1 MVEITIDG
9 KLCDF
14 RTEESIAL
22 KYNCEDL
29 SELENG
35 REGSTVKFIMP
46 MSATNA
52 EIFGIEG
59 DVHPQT
65 KFNSQWH
72 PMCIV
77 MDGITLFSGTAY
89 LMEVYWAQDEN
100 YVEVECRGGVTAW
113 VEEAYDTLFK
123 NIAIDYSSTLTE
135 ANIKASW
142 EDDSPIKFF
151 PITRDSYEDE
161 GSSEDVTGVRL
172 LRSIDDYHPFIQISA
187 LIEAIFTAAGYR
199 IESETLED
207 EEFSSLYM
215 SGDYSSAENEA
226 AQEYMGFYIKRGEDT
241 STTTDTLGRVGLSPY
256 DGLNSVGNIVSM
268 STLDDDAECYN
279 HGNVLQVDGTAVIF
293 KPLTSISVGF
303 EYYLHY
309 TCDCSIESRT
319 TLKGIDRLNTIDNG
333 TVSWEITNRNIDQR
347 DEVVSGVSYK
357 LLIFDFEEGE
367 TYRLYSVNSSG
378 TSSYIET
385 TDRETSVIFS
395 STPSTLT
402 LHRYVDGANELY
414 SSDWALYFGYV
425 ELTTPTEVKIT
436 VRSAPKTYSP
446 TSPMEFEFQLLEGAD
461 AAADFTLHSD
471 TSIRPYFSAYPGYNS
486 SLTFE
491 TIGQHSFSALDT
503 LSALGHL
510 FNLRFST
517 NEAAKLVTIESF
529 DKFYNGTQWD
539 WSDKVIEGSEIEFT
553 DWAHSANRVNT
564 LGYQQTD
571 GVVNRMG
578 ESDNAY
584 FGEWSY
590 SIDSYAA
597 SSTDKTTLNPIFSAS
612 TNDEDDG
619 SLVVGDRDDLE
630 TVNSLSF
637 SPRIARLFGLRE
649 VENENYSLPYAA
661 FHEPDE
667 GFTLCFEDRDGATG
681 LNRLYLNEVE
691 LTARSQ
697 IISLSLKLSAL
708 DYSNLFEPHAA
719 APSLRDRFYFSL
731 QGESFL
737 TILYSIESFN
747 PESGEAKCSFLTIN

>member
-1 MVEITIDG
+1 MVEIKIDE

-14 RTEESIAL
+14 RTDGSIAL
-22 KYNCEDL
+22 KYSCEDL
-29 SELENG
+29 SVLENG
-35 REGSTVKFIMP
+35 REGNTVKFIMP
-46 MSATNA
+46 LSATNS

-72 PMCIV
+72 PMSIS

-89 LMEVYWAQDEN
+89 LTQVHWAEDEN

-113 VEEAYDTLFK
+113 VEEANDTLFK

-142 EDDSPIKFF
+142 ESDSPVKFF

-161 GSSEDVTGVRL
+161 GSSVDVTGVRL

-187 LIEAIFTAAGYR
+187 LFEAIFTAAGYT

-207 EEFSSLYM
+207 EEFSTLYM

-226 AQEYMGFYIKRGEDT
+226 AQEYMGFYIKRGEDS

-268 STLDDDAECYN
+268 STLEDDAECYN

-347 DEVVSGVSYK
+347 DDAAAGISYK
-357 LLIFDFEEGE
+357 LIIFDFEQGD
-367 TYRLYSVNSSG
+367 TFRLYNTDSSG
-378 TSSYIET
+378 SSTYTSISTRET
-385 TDRETSVIFS
+385 TVSFS
-395 STPSTLT
+395 TTPSTLT
-402 LHRYVDGANELY
+402 LYRYVDSTATSY
-414 SSDWALYFGYV
+414 SGDWALYFGYV

-486 SLTFE
+486 DLTFE

-539 WSDKVIEGSEIEFT
+539 WSDKVIEGTEIEFT
-553 DWAHSANRVNT
+553 DWAHAANRVNT

-571 GVVNRMG
+571 GVVSRMG

-590 SIDSYAA
+590 FIDSYAA

-612 TNDEDDG
+612 TNSEDDG

-667 GFTLCFEDRDGATG
+667 GFTLCFEDRDGVEG
-681 LNRLYLNEVE
+681 LNRLFLKEVE
-691 LTARSQ
+691 LAARSQ
-697 IISLSLKLSAL
+697 IVSLSLKLSAL
-708 DYSNLFEPHAA
+708 DYSNLFEPHGA
-719 APSLRDRFYFSL
+719 APSLRSKFYFTL
-731 QGESFL
+731 HGESFL
-737 TILYSIESFN
+737 TILYSIESFD